1 MKNNWGKRGLLKEGV
16 LRRGFTVFHFYR
28 IQKEDR
34 CTQVYLGYYVYISQK
49 QLLKSS
55 TRSDRWLSKL
65 DLKKDKSKY
74 HVKDHAPVR
83 KLRPTIPT
91 TCHKS
96 NNWWNC
102 FSFTSVGL
110 PLYVKFPLGDRRL
123 FPLFGWTDE
132 RKPVCSVG
140 NTDSVDF
147 WRKQD
152 VAGHVM
158 QLQTIFYMKLKDL

>member
-1 MKNNWGKRGLLKEGV
+1 M
-16 LRRGFTVFHFYR
+16 
-28 IQKEDR
+28 
-34 CTQVYLGYYVYISQK
+34 YISQK

-55 TRSDRWLSKL
+55 TRSERWLSKL
-65 DLKKDKSKY
+65 DLKKEISKY

-110 PLYVKFPLGDRRL
+110 PLYIKFPLGDRRL
-123 FPLFGWTDE
+123 FPLFGWTYK
-132 RKPVCSVG
+132 RKPVAPLGIPTQRIFWENRTWLVTWCSYKQLFTW
-140 NTDSVDF
+140 NWKIFRLWLALKLPYISIIIKNSEKSV
-147 WRKQD
+147 
-152 VAGHVM
+152 
-158 QLQTIFYMKLKDL
+158 QTQALIYLRS

>member
-1 MKNNWGKRGLLKEGV
+1 M
-16 LRRGFTVFHFYR
+16 
-28 IQKEDR
+28 
-34 CTQVYLGYYVYISQK
+34 YISQK

-65 DLKKDKSKY
+65 DLKKEKSKY

-83 KLRPTIPT
+83 KLRPNIPT

-96 NNWWNC
+96 NNWSNC

-110 PLYVKFPLGDRRL
+110 PLYIKFPLGDRRL
-123 FPLFGWTDE
+123 FPLFGWTDK

-140 NTDSVDF
+140 NTDSKDF

-158 QLQTIFYMKLKDL
+158 QLQTTFYMTTFRL

>member
-1 MKNNWGKRGLLKEGV
+1 M
-16 LRRGFTVFHFYR
+16 
-28 IQKEDR
+28 
-34 CTQVYLGYYVYISQK
+34 YISQK

-65 DLKKDKSKY
+65 DSKKEKSKY

-83 KLRPTIPT
+83 NLRPTIPT
-91 TCHKS
+91 PCHKS

-123 FPLFGWTDE
+123 FPLFGWTDK

-140 NTDSVDF
+140 NTDAVDF

-152 VAGHVM
+152 VAGHVIH
-158 QLQTIFYMKLKDL
+158 LNAIFNMKLGYFLVNYLSWDIFKIIYIRPPPSDFWETRKEPGLNLLEDEMAT